1 MKNLSRRAF
10 GAVTLASL
18 MALTACANVGA
29 DRPAATVAQ
38 LVASNPELSTFGKL
52 AATAGLQ
59 STLEG
64 AGPITVFI
72 PTDEAFK
79 AVPAATMDKLSKDPA
94 ALKAVLTYHVVPG
107 LVKTADIAG
116 SSSLTT
122 QNGAKLSVSKAG
134 DFLTVDDGLATKTDI
149 AVGNGVVH
157 IVDRVLM
164 PPKK

>member
-10 GAVTLASL
+10 GDVTLASL

-38 LVASNPELSTFGKL
+38 LVASNPELSTFSKL
-52 AATAGLQ
+52 ATTAGLQ

-79 AVPAATMDKLSKDPA
+79 AVPAATMDKLRSEEHTSE
-94 ALKAVLTYHVVPG
+94 LQSH
-107 LVKTADIAG
+107 
-116 SSSLTT
+116 
-122 QNGAKLSVSKAG
+122 
-134 DFLTVDDGLATKTDI
+134 
-149 AVGNGVVH
+149 
-157 IVDRVLM
+157 
-164 PPKK
+164 